1 MPRPSNVIGAALGL
15 LAFACYA
22 VYDILAKVL
31 GGTLHPVQII
41 AAAGLMTM
49 PLLAIY
55 VWLYRKDGSL
65 RPVRPR
71 LMALRSAATV
81 VNYVSGVTAFTLLPL
96 AEAYVIF
103 FTMPLFIAVLAVP
116 MLKERFDPLRGLAV
130 LIGLSGVI
138 VALDPVS
145 TPLGWGHAMAL
156 TGAMVGALNYVI
168 IRKTGSVENTSVM
181 LVWPQLALF
190 ATVSAAMPWV
200 YVPMDRREFVIAA
213 VMAVA
218 LMGGMVAIIAAYRR
232 AAAIVVAPMQYSQ
245 FLWAVV
251 FGMLLFDEQLDEN
264 TLKGCL
270 MIAVAG
276 IMVVMRPERAAKA
289 SV

>member
-1 MPRPSNVIGAALGL
+1 VPKPSNVIGAALGL
-15 LAFACYA
+15 VAFACYS

-31 GGTLHPVQII
+31 GGNLHPVQII

-49 PLLAIY
+49 PMLAIY
-55 VWLYRKDGSL
+55 AWFDRKSGSL
-65 RPVRPR
+65 WPVRPG
-71 LMALRSAATV
+71 LMVLRSAATV

-116 MLKERFDPLRGLAV
+116 VLKERFDPVRGLAV
-130 LIGLSGVI
+130 LIGLAGVY
-138 VALDPVS
+138 VALDPQA

-156 TGAMVGALNYVI
+156 TGAVIGALNYVI
-168 IRKTGSVENTSVM
+168 IRKTGSVETTTVM
-181 LVWPQLALF
+181 MVWPQLALF
-190 ATVSAAMPWV
+190 AAVSAALPLV
-200 YVPMDRREFVIAA
+200 YVPMEMGELVIAA
-213 VMAVA
+213 MMAVA
-218 LMGGMVAIIAAYRR
+218 IMGGMLAIIAAYRR

-251 FGMLLFDEQLDEN
+251 FGVLLFDERPDEKI
-264 TLKGCL
+264 LKGCL

-276 IMVVMRPERAAKA
+276 IMVVMRPDRMAKA
-289 SV
+289 SG